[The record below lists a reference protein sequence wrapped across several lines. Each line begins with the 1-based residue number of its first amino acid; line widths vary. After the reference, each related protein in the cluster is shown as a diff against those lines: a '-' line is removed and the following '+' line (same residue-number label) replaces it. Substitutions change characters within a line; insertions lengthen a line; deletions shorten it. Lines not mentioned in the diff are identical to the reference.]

1 MSNKPELRFTGPSD
15 LVSAM
20 LPAKITLDASHEVVI
35 GREVPAGVVLDSPA
49 QSLMISRCHT
59 RISYTSDRCWKLE
72 DLQSTNGT
80 QLNGVKVSQAVLA
93 DGDVITFGG
102 AKSTALNKRP
112 GPKAVK
118 SIYTY
123 SFHSLQAHAQDLDDS
138 VATCESPVLL
148 VTTQPKSAA
157 PATATATA
165 SRPSKGREPAEA
177 ETQQATATSREG
189 TAEKNISGTNLG
201 SGLIFT

>member
-1 MSNKPELRFTGPSD
+1 MAGIAELRFAGASD
-15 LVSAM
+15 LVSVM
-20 LPAKITLDASHEVVI
+20 LPAKIALDASHEVIV

-102 AKSTALNKRP
+102 AKRTALNNRP
-112 GPKAVK
+112 GPNAKR
-118 SIYTY
+118 SIYIY
-123 SFHSLQAHAQDLDDS
+123 SFHDSMTYNQAKGVLDQYRTMPDTEGEWAQFQKADNIVNGARARQDCKQRNRKR
-138 VATCESPVLL
+138 TGGI
-148 VTTQPKSAA
+148 SA
-157 PATATATA
+157 PRDI
-165 SRPSKGREPAEA
+165 SSDEERPSGV
-177 ETQQATATSREG
+177 
-189 TAEKNISGTNLG
+189 
-201 SGLIFT
+201 